1 MPVVVT
7 ALGWIGAVT
16 CLTAYVLVTQGR
28 WSPTSGRYQLA
39 NVLSG
44 LMLGTVAAS
53 SGVWPSVVTNLVWAA
68 VALHAGVVLL
78 RRRAALR
85 LASSPAVPAA
95 PLTADLPVAPP
106 ARGPLLTST
115 PTPRAGAD
123 DAPAHAPV
131 VDLAA

>member
-28 WSPTSGRYQLA
+28 WSPASGRYQLA

-68 VALHAGVVLL
+68 VALHAGLVLL
-78 RRRAALR
+78 RRRTRPAGLD
-85 LASSPAVPAA
+85 ASRV
-95 PLTADLPVAPP
+95 DVAHS
-106 ARGPLLTST
+106 GS
-115 PTPRAGAD
+115 AGI
-123 DAPAHAPV
+123 
-131 VDLAA
+131 